1 MHVLKM
7 TTSSR
12 MRGRKA
18 LGYIPVTSI
27 KDVVQMLV
35 DDLLHRNT
43 GGKEEG

>member
-27 KDVVQMLV
+27 QDVVQMV
-35 DDLLHRNT
+35 NDDLLHRNT
-43 GGKEEG
+43 SVEERD